1 MDDNM
6 LKYFIFNAI
15 IGLVLERYIAR
26 KSSAIRYTAVG
37 IMIKIQYLVLLFAIL
52 SIVNNKFSLL

>member
-1 MDDNM
+1 M

-15 IGLVLERYIAR
+15 IGLILEKYIAR

-37 IMIKIQYLVLLFAIL
+37 IIIKVQYLVLLFAIL
-52 SIVNNKFSLL
+52 TIVNNKFNLL

>member
-1 MDDNM
+1 M

-15 IGLVLERYIAR
+15 IGLVLEQYIAR